1 MNSSVSVDSSPCHRK
16 FNGDV
21 SKDEIALLHK
31 LEEQNRL
38 LEKDS
43 KSLSSLT
50 STGHSRRSSDTSQ
63 ISVNMNTNGT
73 TSLSG
78 SSGANSI
85 DDSEDDILQQWGK
98 TVQDYEN
105 LKKKKPDVLK
115 DAVRKGIPPQFR
127 AVAWQLLSNATTC
140 SARDLYE
147 GYLAGTSPCEKVI
160 RRDIARTY
168 PEQDFFREKNGPGQ
182 EALFNVMK
190 AYSLHDR
197 EVGYCQGS
205 AFIVGLLLL
214 HMPEL
219 ETFTVLVRMMSDYR
233 LREVYKPS
241 MAELGLYM
249 FQLELLV
256 QELLPELH
264 AHFQSQSFHTSMY
277 ASSWFLTLF
286 TSVLPFPVAT
296 RCMDL
301 FLSEGIEMVFRLG
314 IAILQICKED
324 ILLLDMEEMIKYFQ
338 KEMPSKVST
347 DVDYLVSLAVQVKY
361 NSKRMKKLEKEYQAI
376 KARETEEQIELRRL
390 RTENRILR
398 QRVENLEQESSSLA
412 DRLIQGQVVRAQEA
426 EENYIIKRELAA
438 VRQQELHLSMELEN
452 QKEKVQELIQ
462 SQSNPSS
469 LTNGSTSDDVLK
481 ALQDELVAVKL
492 REAENLETMKQL
504 QNQIEELEAENKR
517 LHEQPTPENSVAAL
531 QEELIAVKLR
541 EAEAHLG
548 LKELK
553 QNIADLQLVWQKHIE
568 QTGAQITD
576 LPEATKLEQQILS
589 LRLREAEVQAE
600 VQELRAKV
608 MELEAQ
614 NQVSVNQVRRQ
625 AEDLRNLQQEKD
637 KLITREREL
646 ELQLR
651 EATRKYT
658 DLEGKLKEERM
669 NSKIKECE
677 QDQLIAE
684 LKQRISNLE
693 IKNQEL
699 VTVGE
704 LSKGNSDSD
713 EVKDLQDKLSDTKA
727 EVLRLKIINKQLNSA
742 LSMPKTTSKSSQSG
756 SSTPCDFNLGSNTV
770 SEESITEQLLQLG
783 VDLSPN
789 VEPLTLTP
797 SNPSSVVT
805 SAVTTP
811 TAGVVP
817 PFPNAAHGHSTQP
830 PPLNLNNA
838 LNLSSIN
845 TPPPAT
851 AS

>member
-1 MNSSVSVDSSPCHRK
+1 MPVLPAFVPQILRNQFTWSESGSPDGSMNSSVSVESSPCHRK
-16 FNGDV
+16 LNGDLSRTKDV
-21 SKDEIALLHK
+21 SKDEIALLQK

-38 LEKDS
+38 LEKDA

-63 ISVNMNTNGT
+63 ISVNMN
-73 TSLSG
+73 G
-78 SSGANSI
+78 SSCNVSGANSM
-85 DDSEDDILQQWGK
+85 DDTEDDLLQQWGK
-98 TVQDYEN
+98 LVQDYEN
-105 LKKKKPDVLK
+105 LRKRKPDVLK
-115 DAVRKGIPPQFR
+115 DAVRKGIPPDFR
-127 AVAWQLLSNATTC
+127 AVAWQLFTNATTC
-140 SARDLYE
+140 NARDQYHD
-147 GYLAGTSPCEKVI
+147 YLKGTSPCEKVI

-168 PEQDFFREKNGPGQ
+168 PDQEFFREKNGPGQ

-214 HMPEL
+214 YMPEL

-233 LREVYKPS
+233 LRDVYKPS

-249 FQLELLV
+249 FQLECLV
-256 QELLPELH
+256 QELLPELNT
-264 AHFQSQSFHTSMY
+264 HFQSQSFHTSMY

-286 TSVLPFPVAT
+286 TSVLPMPVAT

-361 NSKRMKKLEKEYQAI
+361 NAKRMKKLEKEYQAI

-412 DRLIQGQVVRAQEA
+412 DRLIQGQVDHAQA
-426 EENYIIKRELAA
+426 TEENYFIKRQLAA
-438 VRQQELHLSMELEN
+438 VKEQGLHLSMELEN

-469 LTNGSTSDDVLK
+469 LTNGSTSDDLSR

-504 QNQIEELEAENKR
+504 QNQIEELETENKR

-625 AEDLRNLQQEKD
+625 AEELKTLQQEKD
-637 KLITREREL
+637 KSLTREREL
-646 ELQLR
+646 ESQLR

-658 DLEGKLKEERM
+658 DLEGTLKEERM

-684 LKQRISNLE
+684 LKQRISSLE

-704 LSKGNSDSD
+704 LSKGSSDSD

-727 EVLRLKIINKQLNSA
+727 EVLRLKVINKQLNSA
-742 LSMPKTTSKSSQSG
+742 LSMPKSTQQKPSQSG
-756 SSTPCDFNLGSNTV
+756 CSTPCDFNLGSNTV

-797 SNPSSVVT
+797 SNPP
-805 SAVTTP
+805 TP
-811 TAGVVP
+811 TSGQAP
-817 PFPNAAHGHSTQP
+817 PFPGLTAS
-830 PPLNLNNA
+830 
-838 LNLSSIN
+838 
-845 TPPPAT
+845 PAT